1 MSGSMNSPVGFLQR
15 FAALASIAILL
26 GAPSASQAATVT
38 TTFNVSATVLSVC
51 SVAATNLGF
60 GSYTAASAT
69 PNDTT
74 STVNVTCSNGTT
86 YTVGLD
92 AGLGT
97 GATVANRL
105 MTSGGNTL
113 GYGIF
118 TTAGRTTIWGD
129 GTLSTV
135 TVAGTGNGSAQP
147 LTAYG
152 RIPINQFVAS
162 GSYADTIT
170 ATVTY

>member
-1 MSGSMNSPVGFLQR
+1 MSGLMNSPVGFLQR
-15 FAALASIAILL
+15 LGALASIAILL
-26 GAPSASQAATVT
+26 GAPAASQAATVT
-38 TTFNVSATVLSVC
+38 TTFNVTATVLSVC
-51 SVAATNLGF
+51 SVSATNLGF
-60 GSYTAASAT
+60 GSYSAASVT
-69 PNDTT
+69 PNDNT

-86 YTVGLD
+86 YTVALD

-118 TTAGRTTIWGD
+118 TTAARTTRWGD
-129 GTLSTV
+129 GTLSTS
-135 TVAGTGNGSAQP
+135 TLAGTGNGSAQP

-152 RIPINQFVAS
+152 RIPINQYVAA